1 MRKELPWNLQV
12 AGISNSW
19 GWYFNNNINNNNNNY
34 NNNKGENKINGVIN
48 GGLESPCGLN
58 ISRDPCLALFPTQNL
73 FYSYNQCQIMQP
85 RICVLACAFTRARM
99 CVCETEA
106 VARVRERVMVARLC
120 VRLICISRCFPLQN
134 SSSGSDGVNFQA

>member
-1 MRKELPWNLQV
+1 MSDHV
-12 AGISNSW
+12 AS
-19 GWYFNNNINNNNNNY
+19 YMCAC
-34 NNNKGENKINGVIN
+34 V
-48 GGLESPCGLN
+48 C
-58 ISRDPCLALFPTQNL
+58 
-73 FYSYNQCQIMQP
+73 FY
-85 RICVLACAFTRARM
+85 ARAHV